1 MPQENKYSSS
11 TDSYRNEVR
20 HPSNNESLNV
30 EHEQPETI
38 VNPQVEVMSSS
49 NDFFWSAVIA
59 GIVSVIILLVLRR
72 LFLV

>member
-1 MPQENKYSSS
+1 MPQETNYNSNA
-11 TDSYRNEVR
+11 DSYRNEIR
-20 HPSNNESLNV
+20 HPSGIENSNAEQ
-30 EHEQPETI
+30 EQPETI

-59 GIVSVIILLVLRR
+59 ALVSVIILLVLRR

>member
-1 MPQENKYSSS
+1 MPQETNYNSSS
-11 TDSYRNEVR
+11 DSYRNETR
-20 HPSNNESLNV
+20 HSSGTENSSV

-49 NDFFWSAVIA
+49 NDFFWSAVIT
-59 GIVSVIILLVLRR
+59 GLVSVIILLVLRR